1 MYSRRLPHSYAMST
15 SKPKPMV
22 AANWKCNGKMG
33 FAKELLGHF
42 NDAKITHEV
51 DCIVAPSYLHIG
63 LVQSLLT
70 NSKFQ
75 VAAQNSIPK
84 SGAFTGEVSLEMLK
98 DAGVNWII
106 AGHSERRTYY
116 NETNEIVGSKVQAA
130 VGAGFSAIAC
140 IGETLREREDGR
152 TAIVVVAQL
161 AAIASMLRES
171 EWSRVVIAYE
181 PVWAIGTGRT
191 ASPDQAQEVHAVLR
205 AWLRNHYPA
214 YVADQVRVLYGGSV
228 KPGNAAELLSCPDID
243 GALVGGASLKA
254 DSFAAIVHA
263 A

>member
-1 MYSRRLPHSYAMST
+1 MSDRT
-15 SKPKPMV
+15 PLI
-22 AANWKCNGKMG
+22 AGNWKLNLDPVEAAAVASALVPAVADRGDTEVALFPTALSVPAVVQAVQG
-33 FAKELLGHF
+33 SG
-42 NDAKITHEV
+42 ITVGIQEIH
-51 DCIVAPSYLHIG
+51 DQPG
-63 LVQSLLT
+63 
-70 NSKFQ
+70 
-75 VAAQNSIPK
+75 
-84 SGAFTGEVSLEMLK
+84 GAFTGTNSAAMARAVGCAWAL
-98 DAGVNWII
+98 I
-106 AGHSERRTYY
+106 GHSERRQLFG
-116 NETNEIVGSKVQAA
+116 ETDEGVGRKVTAA
-130 VGAGFSAIAC
+130 LAAGLLPMVC
-140 IGETLREREDGR
+140 LGETLDQRDAGQVEH
-152 TAIVVVAQL
+152 VVTRQL
-161 AAIASMLRES
+161 AAALGTLRPDE
-171 EWSRVVIAYE
+171 VATLTLAYE